1 MLKDKL
7 VGLIKIQ
14 GISRHFEQRGIWYRQ
29 VGRCSL
35 TIEGAG
41 SMNSRSGRQEWLP
54 EHWRSSFPGKPLPL
68 FRSGNWGLWR
78 PPPEVS
84 SSGAHSRSYDTGIR
98 KSLLPPLKCVLTS
111 VKTGIWTWLL
121 PWSELPLDPHEAR
134 GWRLGAAFPSRLASL
149 LVFVT
154 VSSRAFCLRSSFQ
167 ITCACIRCPSKAPAA
182 SDSGEGAF
190 SAPASHTGR
199 HSGET
204 ESRGNQV
211 HKYLPQNSV

>member
-7 VGLIKIQ
+7 VGVIKIQ
-14 GISRHFEQRGIWYRQ
+14 GISRHFEQRGIWYKQ

-121 PWSELPLDPHEAR
+121 PRSELPLDPHEAR
-134 GWRLGAAFPSRLASL
+134 GWRLGAA
-149 LVFVT
+149 V
-154 VSSRAFCLRSSFQ
+154 
-167 ITCACIRCPSKAPAA
+167 
-182 SDSGEGAF
+182 G
-190 SAPASHTGR
+190 
-199 HSGET
+199 
-204 ESRGNQV
+204 SRGASISACQSASVCNSQQQGLLPPLLFPDHLRV
-211 HKYLPQNSV
+211 HQIPIQSPSCQRFWGGSF